1 MNAPA
6 LQVILTDAQ
15 LDDLAER
22 IARKLA
28 EAPVPTYDQDHLP
41 PYLTKRRFLEAA
53 RAGSFPAKK
62 VGRTVI
68 ATRADVDRWVA
79 AQPSAKS
86 PPKDAPANDT
96 TTEEEALALRD
107 AARNGSKVLV
117 PARRV

>member
-28 EAPVPTYDQDHLP
+28 GASAPTYDQDHLP

-53 RAGSFPAKK
+53 RGGAFPAKK
-62 VGRTVI
+62 VGRTVV
-68 ATRADVDRWVA
+68 AARADVDRWVA
-79 AQPSAKS
+79 AQPNAKS

-96 TTEEEALALRD
+96 TTEDED
-107 AARNGSKVLV
+107 AGYQAILTANGS
-117 PARRV
+117 RRQKPR